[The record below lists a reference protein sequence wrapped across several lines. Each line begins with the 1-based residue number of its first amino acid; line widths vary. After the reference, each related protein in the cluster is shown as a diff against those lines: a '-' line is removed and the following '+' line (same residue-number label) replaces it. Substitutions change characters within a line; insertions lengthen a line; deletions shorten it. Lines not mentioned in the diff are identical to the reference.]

1 MRRLTGQRQ
10 ARHRATGPVTG
21 DERGAASVI
30 VAIVLVVLMGCA
42 ALAVDVGAM
51 YAEKA
56 QLQNGA
62 DAAAWLSPA
71 TVQKEPAEL
80 RR

>member
-1 MRRLTGQRQ
+1 M
-10 ARHRATGPVTG
+10 HRATGPVTG

-56 QLQNGA
+56 QLQNGLTPRPGYRRRLCKRSLRNSVGN
-62 DAAAWLSPA
+62 WL
-71 TVQKEPAEL
+71 
-80 RR
+80 